1 MNKQETVVLILFLLF
16 WASLYL
22 HELKFL
28 LSAIKNRSWKSSKAA
43 LPLHAI
49 AMIGI
54 LFLLYGYFFEPYWL
68 AVNHVLLRTPKLKNT
83 SFTVVQISDLHC
95 DQKIRNEK
103 KLVAIINRIKP
114 DIIVFTGDAVNDPRA
129 LGLFKGTLRDLNAS
143 LGKFA
148 VKGNW
153 DVWIDDQDGLF
164 NDTGFQEVN
173 GRLVRVEKNGEVVFL
188 TGLNSG
194 SGPENLSFSEK
205 DLKDSY
211 SMLLCHYPG
220 IHEELKAPSFDL
232 YLSGH
237 THGGQVSLPV
247 YGALITLSKY
257 GKKYAS
263 GKYQDGTKTIYVHN
277 GVGMEGGH
285 APRIRLFS
293 RPEIAVFQISP
304 LDKH

>member
-1 MNKQETVVLILFLLF
+1 MNKQEMVVLILFLLF

-22 HELKFL
+22 YELKFL
-28 LSAIKNRSWKSSKAA
+28 LSSLKNRAWKPSRSS
-43 LPLHAI
+43 PLLHTIAI
-49 AMIGI
+49 IGV
-54 LFLLYGYFFEPYWL
+54 LFLLYGYFIEPYWL
-68 AVNHVLLRTPKLKNT
+68 TVNHVPLRTPKLKNA

-95 DQKIRNEK
+95 DKKIRNEK
-103 KLVAIINRIKP
+103 KLVTIINRIKP
-114 DIIVFTGDAVNDPRA
+114 DIIVFTGDAINDPQA
-129 LGLFKGTLRDLNAS
+129 LSIFKGTLRDLNAS

-153 DVWIDDQDGLF
+153 DVWIHDQDGLF

-173 GRLVRVEKNGEVVFL
+173 ERLVRVEKNGEVVFVA
-188 TGLNSG
+188 GLNAG
-194 SGPENLSFSEK
+194 SDPKDLAFSEES
-205 DLKDSY
+205 LEDSY
-211 SMLLCHYPG
+211 SILLCHYPG
-220 IHEELKAPSFDL
+220 IHEELKTPPFDL

-285 APRIRLFS
+285 APRIRIFS
-293 RPEIAVFQISP
+293 RPEVAVFQISP
-304 LDKH
+304 LNEH